1 MSFRVDVKMNSLL
14 SKIKYME
21 VFMQKI
27 MSHLHFR
34 SIYKIL
40 VITLLLCFAYN
51 VAYLMIMA
59 YSGNVYLK
67 EILQILLSLLSA
79 VGFYWICTRVW
90 KTRKINHKDLL
101 YIFFLQAI
109 YIVIVNGILTN
120 LVNIFSTNTLVM
132 IVLQLISALCL
143 VCMIPF
149 QLLYYYGLSHDMEL
163 KSFLKTNIKK
173 HQKNLLNWY
182 CTLLIGIIICDTLG
196 SGLFSAASG
205 FNAQSILVG
214 SMYMG
219 NPMMSWMM
227 YLYLGVSLSASL
239 SSMFTYLFVNF
250 LMGFVYC
257 IFELN
262 YVCYVKRVVDAD

>member
-1 MSFRVDVKMNSLL
+1 
-14 SKIKYME
+14 
-21 VFMQKI
+21 MQKI

-34 SIYKIL
+34 SIYKTLI
-40 VITLLLCFAYN
+40 ITLLLSFAYN
-51 VAYLMIMA
+51 VAYLMITT

-67 EILQILLSLLSA
+67 EIVQILLSLLSA
-79 VGFYWICTRVW
+79 IGFYWICTRIW
-90 KTRKINHKDLL
+90 KTRKMNSKDLL
-101 YIFFLQAI
+101 YVLFLQAI
-109 YIVIVNGILTN
+109 YIVIVTGILTN
-120 LVNIFSTNTLVM
+120 LVNIFSSNTVAML
-132 IVLQLISALCL
+132 ILQLISALCL

-149 QLLYYYGLSHDMEL
+149 QLLYYYGISHDLEL
-163 KSFLKTNIKK
+163 KSFLKTSIKK

-214 SMYMG
+214 SIYMG

-250 LMGFVYC
+250 LMGFIYC

-262 YVCYVKRVVDAD
+262 YVCYVERVIDAD